1 MTRDQDCLN
10 QMRTIYQQFTGLE
23 IAQAIRIIRAE
34 MTVEEDRNELQR
46 DILAKQ
52 AQLDKLT

>member
-1 MTRDQDCLN
+1 MTRQQDCLN
-10 QMRTIYQQFTGLE
+10 QMRTIYQQFSGTE
-23 IAQAIRIIRAE
+23 IAQAIKIIRAE
-34 MTVEEDRNELQR
+34 MTGEEERTELQR